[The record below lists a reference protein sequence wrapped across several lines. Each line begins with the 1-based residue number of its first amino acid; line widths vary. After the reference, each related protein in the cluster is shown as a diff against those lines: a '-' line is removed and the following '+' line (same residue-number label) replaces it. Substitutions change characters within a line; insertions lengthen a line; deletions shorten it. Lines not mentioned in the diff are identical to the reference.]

1 MVSTAIKQITFSCV
15 PSTGSN
21 SVIPGGSDDD
31 GGIKETVKNAIKSDP
46 TLVKAVFTE
55 DPCLLQKVIAALG
68 GIEGAL
74 KGLGA
79 VDKNACANPT
89 GTMVASLFSW
99 HERIR

>member
-1 MVSTAIKQITFSCV
+1 M
-15 PSTGSN
+15 
-21 SVIPGGSDDD
+21 IPDGGSGDD
-31 GGIKETVKNAIKSDP
+31 GGIKETVKNAIISDP

-89 GTMVASLFSW
+89 GTMVASLFSR
-99 HERIR
+99 HKRIR